1 MASLPVILLAGGC
14 FSSPARSIAYY
25 DLRMPEKV
33 QKQSDFQLLLCG
45 NDSPG
50 RTRMLYRKADN
61 RMVQDDYHCW
71 IQTPE
76 QMLMRYVNMAYPEQH
91 TQDAATRPALRL
103 TVNAFEFDLQ
113 SNEAVLSLAYE
124 FKQGNQRKN
133 GTVTLREKASDSSAA
148 AFSAAMSKAV
158 EKAVTQIA
166 AAAK

>member
-1 MASLPVILLAGGC
+1 MAALPVILLAGGC
-14 FSSPARSIAYY
+14 FSRPARTIAYY

-50 RTRMLYRKADN
+50 RTRMLYRQADN
-61 RMVQDDYHCW
+61 RMIQDDYHCW

-91 TQDAATRPALRL
+91 TQDTANRSDLRL

-124 FKQGNQRKN
+124 FKKANQRKN
-133 GTVTLREKASDSSAA
+133 GTVTIREKASGNSAE
-148 AFSAAMSKAV
+148 AFSAAMSKAL